1 MSSLF
6 VCELQNGN
14 RDPLLEMYVHS
25 SVVKYNTLQD
35 PRTKCPLGLDL
46 ALRWLVPPSAGHSL
60 LPAPTVCL
68 VSALLAC
75 SDALAFLARG

>member
-1 MSSLF
+1 MSF
-6 VCELQNGN
+6 RPG
-14 RDPLLEMYVHS
+14 
-25 SVVKYNTLQD
+25 
-35 PRTKCPLGLDL
+35 LGPQM
-46 ALRWLVPPSAGHSL
+46 ASTPSAGHSL